1 MFNGTIYKPGIVLGA
16 GNRVLKL
23 TAEVPAF
30 KEFTFL
36 CVCVCVCVCGV
47 DYANQQIHH
56 LMLYE
61 SENKG

>member
-36 CVCVCVCVCGV
+36 CVCVCGV
-47 DYANQQIHH
+47 EYANQQMHH